1 MWELDDERER
11 AIRAMPVLMRESGI
25 DDDTA
30 ELWKLWMRALR
41 YTQPRL
47 LAYLSYMA
55 QRLLVM
61 HRILKPTGSLYLHSD
76 PTASHYMKPLL
87 DAIFGHANFRSD
99 IGGR

>member
-11 AIRAMPVLMRESGI
+11 AIRAMPVMMRENGI

-30 ELWKLWMRALR
+30 ELWKLVDESALR
-41 YTQPRL
+41 YTQQPRL

-61 HRILKPTGSLYLHSD
+61 HRILKPTGSLYLHCD
-76 PTASHYMKPLL
+76 PTASPTTS
-87 DAIFGHANFRSD
+87 RP
-99 IGGR
+99 